1 MEENKETK
9 EVKINVWKIL
19 VVLIIVLGAYGLFI
33 YFREQKNGLSESDI
47 LEASFSQKCEA
58 GEWIEFPSDKK
69 YELPEDYNGKVIF
82 NDSEKPVSED
92 GKISFAV
99 ASGYALDYF
108 SSRTVEIQ
116 GAKSANDSQAI
127 FVNKIRC
134 AGEETKKETIDYRQK
149 MMDYLAK
156 NINDLAPEKPHK
168 SEWGVIGF
176 SFVDNSN
183 LYVDYSAEDENDDN
197 YYEEGTLL
205 LRVNESESGFNVERL
220 AHIIPSGGES
230 EEDVVKEGEDI
241 YKDREDLVDYEYDE
255 DQGKWIMS

>member
-19 VVLIIVLGAYGLFI
+19 VALVVILGAYGLFI
-33 YFREQKNGLSESDI
+33 YFSEKKNGLSESDI

-69 YELPEDYNGKVIF
+69 YKLPGNYNGKIVL
-82 NDSEKPVSED
+82 NNSGKSVSED
-92 GKISFAV
+92 GKTSFSV

-108 SSRTVEIQ
+108 SNRTIEIQ
-116 GAKSANDSQAI
+116 GAKSTDDSQMI

-149 MMDYLAK
+149 MMDYLTK

-168 SEWGVIGF
+168 SKWGVIGF
-176 SFVDNSN
+176 SFVDSNN

-197 YYEEGTLL
+197 YYEEGILL
-205 LRVNESESGFNVERL
+205 LRVKESESGFNVERL
-220 AHIIPSGGES
+220 AYIIPSGGDN
-230 EEDVVKEGEDI
+230 EEDAVKEGEDI